1 METTLFDEKAQTAL
15 RTLLE
20 KFWVLRMKD
29 PEVYQLI
36 REREQT
42 IKRYVEDKMGFDL
55 VVHQHF
61 IKLEK
66 IPVETK
72 AWMGMQEFSDPRDYA
87 MFCCALAFTEN
98 RTVDEQFLLS
108 DICEDIKDMYPGE
121 FPLDW
126 TNYSHRKSL
135 VRVIKQ
141 LEKLS
146 ILSVVEGEVEQFAMD
161 EEQEVLYETTVY
173 ARYFMRSFQGD
184 LSTYQSTTE
193 ILNDEWER
201 HAADARR
208 KRVYRKLL
216 LSPVVHRQSE
226 DDPDFAYIRNYRNRI
241 RDDIEEHTMFRLE
254 IFKNAALL
262 VADEKKQE
270 LTLFPDQKA
279 LADIALHFASYL
291 RAELETYS
299 PDSFGNIRLTRV
311 AFEQIT
317 AILHKRFG
325 EGWSKQYR
333 EGTTASTTNELIA
346 LLVDWEM
353 LEKESDTNA
362 FIVKPLIGRFSGHY
376 PKDFLENRKEEDEHG
391 EAE

>member
-1 METTLFDEKAQTAL
+1 MEITLFDEKAQMAL

-20 KFWVLRMKD
+20 KFWVLRMKE
-29 PEVYQLI
+29 PELYQQI
-36 REREQT
+36 REREQI
-42 IKRYVEDKMGFDL
+42 IKRYVEEKIGFDL
-55 VVHQHF
+55 IVHQHF

-72 AWMGMQEFSDPRDYA
+72 SWMGISEFSDPRDYA
-87 MFCCALAFTEN
+87 IFCCALAFTEN

-126 TNYSHRKSL
+126 TNYNHRKSL

-141 LEKLS
+141 LEKLT
-146 ILSVVEGEVEQFAMD
+146 ILAVVEGEIEQFAMD

-173 ARYFMRSFQGD
+173 ARYFMRSFPMD
-184 LSTYQSTTE
+184 LSTYDSAAT
-193 ILNDEWER
+193 ILEQEWER
-201 HAADARR
+201 HTADARR

-241 RDDIEEHTMFRLE
+241 REDIEEHTMFRLE

-279 LADIALHFASYL
+279 LADIALHFATYL
-291 RAELETYS
+291 REQIESYP

-311 AFEQIT
+311 TFEQII
-317 AILHKRFG
+317 ASLHEKYG
-325 EGWSKQYR
+325 KGWSKQYR
-333 EGTTASTTNELIA
+333 EGTIVSTTNEMIELLI
-346 LLVDWEM
+346 DWEM
-353 LEKESDTNA
+353 LGKETDTNA
-362 FIVKPLIGRFSGHY
+362 YMVKPLLGRFSGHY
-376 PKDFLENRKEEDEHG
+376 PKSFLEKEEEKHA
-391 EAE
+391 EAK